1 MVSRLPVVAI
11 PVLIMAWAAVA
22 PLAVHA
28 QEREVPKDSERIS
41 IPGCARGSAFVV
53 TAPASY
59 ELASEVEAGQRFRL
73 SGPKAVLNQIKARER
88 SMVEIT
94 GLVRKSQ
101 RRGAGGISIAGGRIR
116 VGGAVPRSPVAD
128 PARDPAYN
136 VVVIDVESWRPMP
149 DSCPAR

>member
-1 MVSRLPVVAI
+1 MVSRLPVVA
-11 PVLIMAWAAVA
+11 VLVSIAAGSA
-22 PLAVHA
+22 LGPPAIQA
-28 QEREVPKDSERIS
+28 QEREVPKDSQRIS

-53 TAPASY
+53 TAPPSY
-59 ELASEVEAGQRFRL
+59 ELASEIEAGQHFRL

-136 VVVIDVESWRPMP
+136 LVVIDVESFRPLP
-149 DSCPAR
+149 ESCPSR